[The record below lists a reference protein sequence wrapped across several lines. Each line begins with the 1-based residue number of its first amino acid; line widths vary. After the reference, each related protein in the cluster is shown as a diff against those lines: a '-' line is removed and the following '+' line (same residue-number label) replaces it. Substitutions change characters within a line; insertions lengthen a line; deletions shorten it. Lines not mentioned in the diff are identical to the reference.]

1 MRDVRRSRKR
11 PGGSAGNRTEG
22 GKLGPVLTEI
32 IAVKKT
38 RRFRSRIDTR
48 LPVYFR
54 ASQAVHVMNG
64 EAGVAPLPGFS
75 AVGAGVDRAEEG
87 ARKHDA
93 TLGLEDNR
101 ADMLAAQSAL
111 R

>member
-1 MRDVRRSRKR
+1 
-11 PGGSAGNRTEG
+11 
-22 GKLGPVLTEI
+22 
-32 IAVKKT
+32 
-38 RRFRSRIDTR
+38 
-48 LPVYFR
+48 
-54 ASQAVHVMNG
+54 MNG
-64 EAGVAPLPGFS
+64 EAGIAPLPGLS
-75 AVGAGVDRAEEG
+75 TVGAGVNRAEES